1 MVCSDAAFGIQQDA
15 ESILKMMN
23 DNKGIFNELEGKI
36 LKSVDIANNV
46 KNDVKQVSLR
56 SEQKTRETTSD
67 SR

>member
-23 DNKGIFNELEGKI
+23 DNKGIFNELEDKI

-56 SEQKTRETTSD
+56 SERKTTEKHPD
-67 SR
+67 AH